1 MSILGTKFLWWLDPF
16 GGLSIGLLILFSW
29 VSTAFDH
36 VWLLVG
42 KGAPKEFVN
51 KCIYMTMVH
60 DDRIR
65 KVDTVSSIG
74 YLVAGKMAN
83 RATVSGISC
92 RPALLC
98 RGRHYNGRGDAI
110 EDLA

>member
-1 MSILGTKFLWWLDPF
+1 MSILGTRFLWWLDPF

-65 KVDTVSSIG
+65 KVDTVSNLG
-74 YLVAGKMAN
+74 YRWLKK
-83 RATVSGISC
+83 
-92 RPALLC
+92 
-98 RGRHYNGRGDAI
+98 
-110 EDLA
+110 